1 MPEEAGSNDRHMVRR
16 LLAVLSACGIAIGI
30 VAYLESLAGATIDDM
45 LPWMIALGIRA
56 VALYILI
63 IAREPL
69 SRHDRSFFRKGFA
82 RGMPA
87 WVAPCVNLF
96 WFVAL
101 GHVVWFYVRSGHGV
115 PVIKN
120 GQYLVSNRGRVLRV
134 LTQPEYVALKAGE
147 LRLFAALMIACYVMP
162 TLYWWFPRGQPKPS

>member
-1 MPEEAGSNDRHMVRR
+1 
-16 LLAVLSACGIAIGI
+16 
-30 VAYLESLAGATIDDM
+30 
-45 LPWMIALGIRA
+45 
-56 VALYILI
+56 
-63 IAREPL
+63 
-69 SRHDRSFFRKGFA
+69 
-82 RGMPA
+82 MPA

-147 LRLFAALMIACYVMP
+147 LRLFRADDRLLRDADVVLVVPARTAETKLKKGISPHQCARFRASEGGRGNGASRSSCPMLTRPNPQLPRRTALLQ
-162 TLYWWFPRGQPKPS
+162 TFSGFLSTSLQ